1 MYPHDYNII
10 ICEIKSKRDSNPTQ
24 IRESRLTREYKV
36 KRTDLGVTSS
46 SSTQHTEIYNK
57 TILFCTLFSNLN
69 CKSLIHSRCLL
80 LFKSVN
86 LLSFNS
92 SHFFLY
98 RKTILLSSL
107 PFSKK
112 TFFSVVKTRK
122 HFWAKITSEFV
133 SECFQT
139 NDVKPQFFS
148 VSIW

>member
-46 SSTQHTEIYNK
+46 SSTQHIEIYNK

-92 SHFFLY
+92 SHFFF
-98 RKTILLSSL
+98 I
-107 PFSKK
+107 SKNDTSQFIAIFK
-112 TFFSVVKTRK
+112 KHSFSVANRHE
-122 HFWAKITSEFV
+122 HFWTWKDNVRICLGMFLS
-133 SECFQT
+133 
-139 NDVKPQFFS
+139 
-148 VSIW
+148 